1 MKTFATRPRREP
13 HAVLPCPLCGGRAF
27 RPLWD
32 LSDFSFVTCLD
43 CGLVQQNPQP
53 LAESVLARYDESYLE
68 YESARQFDYAKLERM
83 ALADLRFP
91 AIEAEVFS
99 EAAPLHRRPRML
111 DVGCAT
117 GALLA
122 TFSEAGWDCVGVEPC
137 APAAEYGRERFGLDI
152 RSSTLEA
159 ASLTEASFDVIH
171 ASHLIEHLNDP
182 VAFLKEVVRLVAEDG
197 YVIITTPN
205 IGGFQARVL
214 GAAWR
219 SAIYD
224 HLYLYSW
231 RTLPA
236 MLSACGLRVLRSITW
251 GGWAAGLRPSF
262 VKRPLDL
269 AAKKFGFGDVMAFLC
284 RRDRH

>member
-1 MKTFATRPRREP
+1 KTFATRPRKEP
-13 HAVLPCPLCGGRAF
+13 HAALPCPLCGGRAF

-32 LSDFSFVTCLD
+32 LADFSFVTCRG

-68 YESARQFDYAKLERM
+68 YESARQFDYATLERR

-91 AIEAEVFS
+91 VIEAEVFR
-99 EAAPLHRRPRML
+99 EAASLQRKPRIL

-122 TFSEAGWDCVGVEPC
+122 TFREAGWDCVGVEPC
-137 APAAEYGRERFGLDI
+137 APAAEYGRERFKLDI
-152 RSSTLEA
+152 RSSTLEE
-159 ASLTEASFDVIH
+159 ASLKAASFDVIH
-171 ASHLIEHLNDP
+171 ASHLIEHVNDP
-182 VAFLKEVVRLVAEDG
+182 VAFLREVVRLVAEDG

-205 IGGFQARVL
+205 IEGFQARLL

-224 HLYLYSW
+224 HLYLFSGS
-231 RTLPA
+231 TLPA
-236 MLSACGLRVLRSITW
+236 MLSTCGLRVLHSITW

-262 VKRPLDL
+262 MKKPLDL
-269 AAKKFGFGDVMAFLC
+269 AAKRLGFGDVMAFLC
-284 RRDRH
+284 RRDRP